1 MSLPAGVGR
10 VAVVVVSDGL
20 REILVATGKIVRFD
34 RVRGYGFIAPDNGG
48 EDVFMHM
55 NDLEGD
61 EGQLSVGTRVSFDV
75 VDGERGLK
83 AYGVQVL
90 EAARP
95 APRSYGPSRPADH
108 EELCEVL
115 SPSEFTQKV
124 TELLIDA
131 APEMT
136 AKQIVSI
143 RSRLAEFARSNGW
156 VD

>member
-1 MSLPAGVGR
+1 
-10 VAVVVVSDGL
+10 
-20 REILVATGKIVRFD
+20 
-34 RVRGYGFIAPDNGG
+34 
-48 EDVFMHM
+48 MHM

-61 EGQLSVGTRVSFDV
+61 EALLAVGTRVSFDV

-95 APRSYGPSRPADH
+95 APRTLGPSRSPDH

-124 TELLIDA
+124 TELLIGA

-136 AKQIVSI
+136 AQQIVAV
-143 RSRLAEFARSNGW
+143 RGRLAEFARSNGW
-156 VD
+156 LD

>member
-1 MSLPAGVGR
+1 MR
-10 VAVVVVSDGL
+10 
-20 REILVATGKIVRFD
+20 VATGKIVRFD
-34 RVRGYGFIAPDNGG
+34 RVRGYGFIAPDGGG

-61 EGQLSVGTRVSFDV
+61 ESLLAVGTRVSFDV

-90 EAARP
+90 ESARP
-95 APRSYGPSRPADH
+95 GTRPATGNPPRSAEH

-124 TELLIDA
+124 TELLIGA

-136 AKQIVSI
+136 AAQILAV
-143 RSRLAEFARSNGW
+143 RGRLAEFARANGW